1 MKKLIKYFKE
11 NKISNSELKLILYL
25 SRNPNRNLQ
34 DILNNNV
41 FWYPTLKK
49 TLDKLLKLNL
59 ISEYEDVGTYNY
71 RSIHYSLNM
80 KNPISKIFFENQSI
94 VEKLLEVKC
103 SPKHITLMD
112 YFIEHS
118 TEVTDIAQ
126 MNKKFKSIGY
136 SRVAKALEQFASW
149 GVLEQ
154 FKKVSTDIDIDK
166 VYLYPYDYIYN
177 PNSELSKFM
186 EKETEIE
193 IQPPISILSSITNIS
208 NNISKNIVNTKPQSI

>member
-11 NKISNSELKLILYL
+11 NSIGNSELKLILYL
-25 SRNPNRNLQ
+25 ARNPSKNLQ

-59 ISEYEDVGTYNY
+59 ISAYEDIGTQNY
-71 RSIHYSLNM
+71 RSIHYSLSI
-80 KNPISKIFFENQSI
+80 KNPIAKIFFENQSI

-103 SPKHITLMD
+103 SPKHIILMD

-118 TEVTDIAQ
+118 TEVMDIAH

-136 SRVAKALEQFASW
+136 SRVVKTMEQFASW
-149 GVLEQ
+149 NVLKQ

-166 VYLYPYDYIYN
+166 MYLYPFDYTYN

-193 IQPPISILSSITNIS
+193 IQPPISILSSISNIS